1 MEIIDGQITDITEDG
16 TLIIKAPYG
25 NIDRYILRKYDGV
38 QIGLPD
44 GRSITPKQ
52 RAKAYALL
60 SDISA
65 WVGDYMETVKEQLK
79 LEFMVNRMTAL
90 IKHHFSLSDV
100 DETTAR
106 EFITFLI
113 DFALVHG
120 VPTHQPLWEDCPDIE
135 RYVYVCAAKKKCA
148 VCGREGVDLHHA
160 LIPLGMGADR
170 TTKPQLGW
178 SILSLCRQHHIEYHR
193 SEQDF
198 FKRYHIL
205 PVALDETLAK
215 VYNLPKETRKPAT
228 EFINAR
234 WHFDESGRV
243 VLVRGE

>member
-38 QIGLPD
+38 QIGLTD

-106 EFITFLI
+106 EFIIFLT

-148 VCGREGVDLHHA
+148 VCGRDGVDLHHFVP
-160 LIPLGMGADR
+160 IGRGADR
-170 TTKPQLGW
+170 TTKPQLGFPCM
-178 SILSLCRQHHIEYHR
+178 SLCRQHHLSIHSGRNEFCRRFH
-193 SEQDF
+193 
-198 FKRYHIL
+198 L
-205 PVALDETLAK
+205 VPVALDETLAK
-215 VYNLPKETRKPAT
+215 VYNLPKEARQPSEWYGKKWHINDNG
-228 EFINAR
+228 EF
-234 WHFDESGRV
+234 V
-243 VLVRGE
+243 VDRGE

>member
-90 IKHHFSLSDV
+90 ITHHFSLSDV

-106 EFITFLI
+106 EFIIFLT
-113 DFALVHG
+113 DFCLVHG

-148 VCGREGVDLHHA
+148 VCGRDGVDLHPA

-178 SILSLCRQHHIEYHR
+178 SVLSLCRQHHEEYHNG
-193 SEQDF
+193 EQDF
-198 FKRYHIL
+198 FKRYHLL

-243 VLVRGE
+243 VLVRG

>member
-148 VCGREGVDLHHA
+148 VCGRDGVDLHHA

-178 SILSLCRQHHIEYHR
+178 SVLSLCRQHHEEYHNG
-193 SEQDF
+193 EQDF
-198 FKRYHIL
+198 FKRYHLL

-234 WHFDESGRV
+234 WYFDESGRV

>member
-106 EFITFLI
+106 EFIIYLT
-113 DFALVHG
+113 DFCLVHG
-120 VPTHQPLWEDCPDIE
+120 VPTHQPLGEDCPDIE

-148 VCGREGVDLHHA
+148 VCGRDGVDLHHA

-178 SILSLCRQHHIEYHR
+178 SVLPICRQHHIEYHR

>member
-148 VCGREGVDLHHA
+148 VCGRDGVDLHHA

-178 SILSLCRQHHIEYHR
+178 SILSLCRQHHEEYHNG
-193 SEQDF
+193 EQDF
-198 FKRYHIL
+198 FKRYHLL

-243 VLVRGE
+243 VLVRG

>member
-106 EFITFLI
+106 EFIIYLT
-113 DFALVHG
+113 DFCLVHG

-148 VCGREGVDLHHA
+148 VCGRDGVDLHHA

-178 SILSLCRQHHIEYHR
+178 SILSLCRQHHEEYHNG
-193 SEQDF
+193 EQNF
-198 FKRYHIL
+198 FKRYHLL

-243 VLVRGE
+243 VLVRG

>member
-1 MEIIDGQITDITEDG
+1 
-16 TLIIKAPYG
+16 
-25 NIDRYILRKYDGV
+25 
-38 QIGLPD
+38 
-44 GRSITPKQ
+44 
-52 RAKAYALL
+52 
-60 SDISA
+60 
-65 WVGDYMETVKEQLK
+65 METVKEQLK

-106 EFITFLI
+106 EFIIYLT
-113 DFALVHG
+113 DFCLVHG

-148 VCGREGVDLHHA
+148 VCGRDGVDLHHA

-243 VLVRGE
+243 VLVRG

>member
-148 VCGREGVDLHHA
+148 VCGRDGVDLHHA

-178 SILSLCRQHHIEYHR
+178 SILSLCRQHHEEYHNG
-193 SEQDF
+193 EQDF
-198 FKRYHIL
+198 FKRYHLL